1 MKGAGITVLP
11 FLCITNMPRIALGL
25 EYDGSRYSGWQAQAH
40 ASGIQT
46 AVESALSF
54 VANHSVAVTSAGRTD
69 TGVHAIMQVIHFDTS
84 ADRSERGWVMGA
96 NTNLDDTISVLWARQ
111 VPEQF
116 NARYSATARSY
127 RYVIL
132 NRLPR
137 PSLLRERVCW
147 IREPLNEQAMHQA
160 AQHLVGEHDFS
171 SYRAA
176 ECQSPTPMRRMY
188 RIDVTRHYEYLIVDV
203 TANAFLHHMVRN
215 IVGVLIEVGRGN
227 EAIDWPLQVLR
238 ARNRTDGGVTAP
250 AAGLYLFGVHYPVD
264 LALPSLPRLSAWPP
278 GPAWPVFSIEPVR
291 SSNG

>member
-1 MKGAGITVLP
+1 
-11 FLCITNMPRIALGL
+11 MPRIALGL
-25 EYDGSRYSGWQAQAH
+25 EYDGSRYSGWQAQAN

-46 AVESALSF
+46 LVESALSF
-54 VANHSVAVTSAGRTD
+54 VANHSVITTPAGRTD
-69 TGVHAIMQVIHFDTS
+69 AGVHACMQVIHFDSS
-84 ADRSERGWVMGA
+84 AERSERAWVMGA
-96 NTNLDDTISVLWARQ
+96 NTNLNDSISVLWARP
-111 VPEQF
+111 VSDQF

-147 IREPLNEQAMHQA
+147 IREPLNEQWMHQA
-160 AQHLVGEHDFS
+160 AQHLIGEHDFS

-188 RIDVTRHYEYLIVDV
+188 RINVTRCHEHVVVDV

-227 EAIDWPLQVLR
+227 QALDWPLKVLQ
-238 ARNRTDGGVTAP
+238 ARDRSDGGMTAP
-250 AAGLYLFGVHYPVD
+250 AGGLYLIGVHYPTELD
-264 LALPSLPRLSAWPP
+264 LPSLPSQSAWPP
-278 GPAWPVFSIEPVR
+278 GPGWPAFSLERVR